1 MGETRETRIGE
12 FHKFNDVPVVGLR
25 EGSWIRVENGTY
37 TLKGEHTARI
47 FEPGKSPKE
56 IDIFSLSQY
65 FNKN

>member
-12 FHKFNDVPVVGLR
+12 FHKFNDVPVIGLR

-47 FEPGKSPKE
+47 FEQGKIARESSS
-56 IDIFSLSQY
+56 INLI
-65 FNKN
+65 N